1 MGNDEGFVT
10 WMAAILLGGMCM
22 AFVTIGYQGCQFHKR
37 VKNVENIF
45 LNKTIEGKVLS
56 ERQGYETIRDWAVRE
71 ASGRNIEKHK
81 GYVMRIACKDGAI
94 DVISDDNEK
103 YLDSIINAGNK
114 VEFIANEIGLY
125 KTSNT
130 GIIEEKTLLEK
141 TTDYQ
146 DIFLKTNSDIIKKI
160 SQK

>member
-1 MGNDEGFVT
+1 MGDSEGLVSCI
-10 WMAAILLGGMCM
+10 AAFGLIGLCL
-22 AFVTIGYQGCQFHKR
+22 AFVTTAYQGCQFQKR
-37 VKNVENIF
+37 LKNVENIF

-56 ERQGYETIRDWAVRE
+56 ERQGYEVIQNWAIRDA
-71 ASGRNIEKHK
+71 GGKNIIKNK

-103 YLDSIINAGNK
+103 YLDSIINAGDK

-125 KTSNT
+125 ETSNT
-130 GIIEEKTLLEK
+130 GVTEEKTLLEK

-146 DIFLKTNSDIIKKI
+146 EIFLKSNSDLIKKI